1 MTNFSTNQVMQFYVH
16 DSAKGIELTP
26 NEKLANGGFSIAVD
40 NNGEVSATDI
50 IENVEYASY
59 TAAADMNVKTK
70 KATVTLTVTEDMKGN
85 DFVLRVKYP
94 EIGGVGVEGWTVK
107 TVAVR
112 GTAASTVAT
121 ELAKLLNASLKVD
134 GMLKATA
141 SGSTVVV
148 EVIDNKKYY
157 KRGVR
162 PLVAVDFTVEVNK
175 VVVEGEEKD
184 WASVAY
190 AEGSVVIPA
199 IYKIADLEYFAMGE
213 RADQYRNIDYIN
225 AIDTDYK
232 VDVAS
237 TYDLINIHYSYK
249 GCNQNSHK
257 SEKDLFIAGPASQ
270 LKALAG
276 LLKTAGVEIAG
287 VPA

>member
-1 MTNFSTNQVMQFYVH
+1 MVNFSTNQVMQFYVH
-16 DSAKGIELTP
+16 DSAKGITLAP
-26 NEKLANGGFSIAVD
+26 KEKLANGGFSLSVT

-59 TAAADMNVKTK
+59 TAAADMNVKTR
-70 KATVTLTVTEDMKGN
+70 KATVTLAVTEDMKGE

-94 EIGGVGVEGWTVK
+94 EIGGAGVEAWTVK
-107 TVAVR
+107 TVAAR
-112 GTAASTVAT
+112 GTVAT
-121 ELAKLLNASLKVD
+121 TVAKELAKCLNAALKAD
-134 GMLKATA
+134 GMLEAKE

-148 EVIDNKKYY
+148 EVVDNKKYY

-162 PLVAVDFTVEVNK
+162 PLVPVDFTVEVNQ
-175 VVVEGEEKD
+175 VAVEGELTD

-213 RADQYRNIDYIN
+213 RADQYRNIDYVN

-232 VDVAS
+232 VDVNS

-249 GCNQNSHK
+249 GANQNSHK

-270 LKALAG
+270 LKTLAG